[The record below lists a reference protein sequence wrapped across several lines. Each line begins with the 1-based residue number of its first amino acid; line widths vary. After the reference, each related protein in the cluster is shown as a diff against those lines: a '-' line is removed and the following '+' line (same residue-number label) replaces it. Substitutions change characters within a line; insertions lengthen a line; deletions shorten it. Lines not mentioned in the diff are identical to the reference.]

1 MVRVLERVVLALMF
15 LDGASV
21 GFYPGDLRLLMND
34 TAALQPTVLVTVPRL
49 VSGVYDTQGVD
60 AVGGI
65 QKLVFDQR
73 APLEARVE
81 PLNADAGSD
90 CDSGGHSWQLDG
102 DAGSSHARDTSIDFY
117 SDDRGRSSSGYC
129 DSGWRHCTIVS
140 SRLTP
145 GQVTPET
152 PAATP
157 APTIEVEA
165 AAAIATPA
173 GATARSCR
181 AD

>member
-1 MVRVLERVVLALMF
+1 
-15 LDGASV
+15 
-21 GFYPGDLRLLMND
+21 
-34 TAALQPTVLVTVPRL
+34 
-49 VSGVYDTQGVD
+49 
-60 AVGGI
+60 
-65 QKLVFDQR
+65 
-73 APLEARVE
+73 RVE
-81 PLNADAGSD
+81 PIDAGPSD
-90 CDSGGHSWQLDG
+90 AG
-102 DAGSSHARDTSIDFY
+102 DASNDSC

-129 DSGWRHCTIVS
+129 DSGGRHCTIVS

-181 AD
+181 DVGPIDAGDVGCGSCSDDRGRNSNADCDISGRL